1 MAAGESMAP
10 MQPAA
15 THDSPPGFIAGNY
28 FDKYGSH
35 KRIHR
40 LLVGNF
46 VRRAR
51 ELLAL
56 AAPTSI
62 LEVGCGNGDLAA
74 RLTDLNIGT
83 AQRRFDYI
91 GTDVSEEMISQAQR
105 RYPARIFRHASAYA
119 LPFASMSFDLV
130 IACEVLE
137 HLTSPA
143 DALAEVQRVCKG
155 HLLVSVP
162 WEPCWRILNVLRG
175 KYLTAL
181 GNTPGHVQHFSRGQF
196 RRLVTTRF
204 HLVAER
210 RPFPWTMLLANAR
223 GKREK

>member
-1 MAAGESMAP
+1 MAAGKSMAP
-10 MQPAA
+10 MQRAA
-15 THDSPPGFIAGNY
+15 MRDSPPSFIAGNH

-40 LLVGNF
+40 MLVGNF

-74 RLTDLNIGT
+74 HLFDVNAGNSHRH
-83 AQRRFDYI
+83 FDYI

-105 RYPARIFRHASAYA
+105 RYPGRTFRQASAYA
-119 LPFASMSFDLV
+119 LPFANMSFDLV

-137 HLTSPA
+137 HLTEPA
-143 DALAEVQRVCKG
+143 DALAELGRVCKG

-162 WEPCWRILNVLRG
+162 WEPCWRILNLLRG
-175 KYLTAL
+175 KYLTAF
-181 GNTPGHVQHFSRGQF
+181 GNTPGHLQHFSRGQIQ
-196 RRLVTTRF
+196 RLVATHF
-204 HLVAER
+204 DLVTER
-210 RPFPWTMLLANAR
+210 RPFPWTMLLAKAR
-223 GKREK
+223 GGREK